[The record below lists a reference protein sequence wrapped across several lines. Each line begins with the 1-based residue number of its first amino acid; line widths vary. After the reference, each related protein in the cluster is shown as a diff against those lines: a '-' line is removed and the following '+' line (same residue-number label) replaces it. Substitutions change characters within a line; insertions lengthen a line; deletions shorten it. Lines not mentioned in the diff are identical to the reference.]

1 MLTVQEVYPML
12 TPWIEDIMSKATDTF
27 KNDPYVKD
35 FYQKAQENQQ
45 IMNGTR
51 DAEMAAP
58 SVQAPQIDPN
68 AAPAPTANDLAKPT
82 IPEKEPGQENAMGK

>member
-1 MLTVQEVYPML
+1 MGGDNIKSP
-12 TPWIEDIMSKATDTF
+12 EDTMM
-27 KNDPYVKD
+27 KNEIYTAIINAKD